1 MPNRYSINCIIYS
14 ILLVLSSL
22 LALKPL
28 MPSGKCIKCTWLY
41 ALCSRRC
48 IVKQAPFIKCR
59 LLNPSSIII
68 STLIRLKTG
77 ARFKTGDRPTYK
89 INALFDVVIKIWN
102 YSFVAT
108 FSVQV
113 ALVMKNESVCL
124 CVLETSRMRGA
135 VSWDSRHAVCRET
148 QAVWE
153 GNRKSEF
160 FK

>member
-1 MPNRYSINCIIYS
+1 MPHRYSVNCIIIIHVQHTS
-14 ILLVLSSL
+14 CALVI
-22 LALKPL
+22 ARAQAAHAIRK
-28 MPSGKCIKCTWLY
+28 MYKMYMTV
-41 ALCSRRC
+41 CSRRC

-77 ARFKTGDRPTYK
+77 DRFKTGDRPTYK

-135 VSWDSRHAVCRET
+135 VSWDSRHAVSRET
-148 QAVWE
+148 QAVWR
-153 GNRKSEF
+153 GK
-160 FK
+160 